1 MIYRSALTAATV
13 AIASSL
19 TLIGPAPATSA
30 GPFGSSCLQ
39 TTVANREFGQA
50 VRHTDMLAI
59 DPNSHLGKQVFL
71 ALNNG
76 LRLELN
82 VDSSDMTFMGNFAIG
97 HQVEICSAHRPTH
110 GAPAAGT
117 APAAAAPGTIQGKQP
132 FAHPGVASRLAF
144 NITDRVTGT
153 YGKARL
159 TSHVFISR

>member
-1 MIYRSALTAATV
+1 
-13 AIASSL
+13 
-19 TLIGPAPATSA
+19 
-30 GPFGSSCLQ
+30 
-39 TTVANREFGQA
+39 VANREFGQA

-97 HQVEICSAHRPTH
+97 HQVEICSAHGSAHGPTH
-110 GAPAAGT
+110 GAPAPVGASR
-117 APAAAAPGTIQGKQP
+117 GKQP
-132 FAHPGVASRLAF
+132 SAHPGAASRLAF

>member
-1 MIYRSALTAATV
+1 MIYRSAFAAATI
-13 AIASSL
+13 AIASNL
-19 TLIGPAPATSA
+19 TLIGPAPATSV

-59 DPNSHLGKQVFL
+59 DPNSNLGKQVFL

-82 VDSSDMTFMGNFAIG
+82 EDSSDMTFMGNFAIG
-97 HQVEICSAHRPTH
+97 HQVEICATH
-110 GAPAAGT
+110 GATATATTTATAG
-117 APAAAAPGTIQGKQP
+117 AGQGKQFSARP
-132 FAHPGVASRLAF
+132 VAASGLAF

-153 YGKARL
+153 YGKGRL
-159 TSHVFISR
+159 TSHVFIPR

>member
-1 MIYRSALTAATV
+1 MIYRSAFAAATI

-19 TLIGPAPATSA
+19 TLIGPAPATSV

-50 VRHTDMLAI
+50 VRHADMLAI
-59 DPNSHLGKQVFL
+59 DPNSNLGKQVFL

-82 VDSSDMTFMGNFAIG
+82 EDSSDMTFMGNFAIG
-97 HQVEICSAHRPTH
+97 HQVEICATH
-110 GAPAAGT
+110 GVSATAGT
-117 APAAAAPGTIQGKQP
+117 GQGKQP
-132 FAHPGVASRLAF
+132 SARPGAASGLAF

-153 YGKARL
+153 YGKGRL

>member
-1 MIYRSALTAATV
+1 MIYRSALVAATV

-19 TLIGPAPATSA
+19 TLIGPAQATSV

-59 DPNSHLGKQVFL
+59 DPNSHLGKHVFL

-97 HQVEICSAHRPTH
+97 HQVEICSAHGPTHGPTH
-110 GAPAAGT
+110 GAPAPAGT
-117 APAAAAPGTIQGKQP
+117 SQGKQP
-132 FAHPGVASRLAF
+132 FAHPGAASRLAF
-144 NITDRVTGT
+144 NITDRVTGI

>member
-1 MIYRSALTAATV
+1 
-13 AIASSL
+13 
-19 TLIGPAPATSA
+19 
-30 GPFGSSCLQ
+30 
-39 TTVANREFGQA
+39 VANREFGQA

-97 HQVEICSAHRPTH
+97 HQVEVCSTH
-110 GAPAAGT
+110 GSAADVPAGASR
-117 APAAAAPGTIQGKQP
+117 GKQP
-132 FAHPGVASRLAF
+132 SAHPGAASRLAF

-153 YGKARL
+153 DGKARL
-159 TSHVFISR
+159 TSHVFIPR

>member
-1 MIYRSALTAATV
+1 MIYRSALAAATV

-82 VDSSDMTFMGNFAIG
+82 EDSSDMTFMGNFAIG
-97 HQVEICSAHRPTH
+97 HQVEICSAHGPTH
-110 GAPAAGT
+110 GAPAPAGT
-117 APAAAAPGTIQGKQP
+117 SQGKQP
-132 FAHPGVASRLAF
+132 FAHPGAASRLAF

>member
-1 MIYRSALTAATV
+1 MIYRSALVAATV

-50 VRHTDMLAI
+50 VRHTDMLEI

-97 HQVEICSAHRPTH
+97 HQVEICSAHGPTH
-110 GAPAAGT
+110 GAPPAPAGT
-117 APAAAAPGTIQGKQP
+117 SQGKQP
-132 FAHPGVASRLAF
+132 FAHPGAASRLAF

>member
-1 MIYRSALTAATV
+1 MIYRSALVAATV

-59 DPNSHLGKQVFL
+59 DPHSHLGKQVFL

-97 HQVEICSAHRPTH
+97 HQVEICSAHGPTH
-110 GAPAAGT
+110 GASALAAGT
-117 APAAAAPGTIQGKQP
+117 AAPGTSQGKQP
-132 FAHPGVASRLAF
+132 FAHPGAASRLAF

>member
-1 MIYRSALTAATV
+1 MIYRSALVAATV

-97 HQVEICSAHRPTH
+97 HQVEICSAHGPNH
-110 GAPAAGT
+110 GAPPAPAGT
-117 APAAAAPGTIQGKQP
+117 SQGKQP
-132 FAHPGVASRLAF
+132 FAHPGAASRLAF

-153 YGKARL
+153 YGNARL

>member
-1 MIYRSALTAATV
+1 
-13 AIASSL
+13 
-19 TLIGPAPATSA
+19 
-30 GPFGSSCLQ
+30 
-39 TTVANREFGQA
+39 
-50 VRHTDMLAI
+50 MLAI

-110 GAPAAGT
+110 RPTHGASAPAAGT
-117 APAAAAPGTIQGKQP
+117 AAPGTSQGKQP
-132 FAHPGVASRLAF
+132 FAHPGAASRLAF

>member
-1 MIYRSALTAATV
+1 MIYRSALVAATV

-97 HQVEICSAHRPTH
+97 HQVEICSAHGPTHGPTH
-110 GAPAAGT
+110 GAPAPAGT
-117 APAAAAPGTIQGKQP
+117 SPGKQP
-132 FAHPGVASRLAF
+132 FAHPGAASGLAF

>member
-1 MIYRSALTAATV
+1 MIYRSALVAATV

-19 TLIGPAPATSA
+19 TLIGPAQATSA

-97 HQVEICSAHRPTH
+97 HQVEICSAHGPTHGPTH
-110 GAPAAGT
+110 GAPAPAGT
-117 APAAAAPGTIQGKQP
+117 SQGKQP
-132 FAHPGVASRLAF
+132 FAHPGAASRLAL

>member
-1 MIYRSALTAATV
+1 MIYRSALVAATV

-19 TLIGPAPATSA
+19 TLIGPAQATSA

-97 HQVEICSAHRPTH
+97 HQVEICSAHGPTHGPTH
-110 GAPAAGT
+110 GAPAPAGT
-117 APAAAAPGTIQGKQP
+117 SQGKQP
-132 FAHPGVASRLAF
+132 FAHPGAASGLAF

>member
-1 MIYRSALTAATV
+1 
-13 AIASSL
+13 
-19 TLIGPAPATSA
+19 
-30 GPFGSSCLQ
+30 
-39 TTVANREFGQA
+39 VANREFGQA

-97 HQVEICSAHRPTH
+97 HQVEICSAHGPTH
-110 GAPAAGT
+110 GASAPAPAGT
-117 APAAAAPGTIQGKQP
+117 SQGKQP
-132 FAHPGVASRLAF
+132 FAHPGAASRLAF